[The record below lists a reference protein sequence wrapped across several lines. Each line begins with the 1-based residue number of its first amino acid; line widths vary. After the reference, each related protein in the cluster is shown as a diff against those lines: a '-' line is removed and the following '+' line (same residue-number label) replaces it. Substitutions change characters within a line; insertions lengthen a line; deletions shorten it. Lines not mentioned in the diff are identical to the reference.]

1 MNLYTRCGALFS
13 VATLATFLGA
23 CSDESSP
30 NSAKEESLSSSSLGE
45 ILSSSIGTPVAGD
58 SLSSSSTGPVDSPTV
73 GVSSSSEE
81 ASSSSSVESSSS
93 ALNIFSS
100 ISLNSNLRV
109 PEGGLFRWDGADH
122 VYKIETGLDEAN
134 KNGGYWF
141 NYCDDADGGTSIIE
155 WAVEPGNEIYDDA
168 LDPIIDYCG
177 GVCGTFTLNKGSLT
191 YSPFVG
197 LGFNVAGVPEGS
209 TAADVADISAWGG
222 LCVAYSSTH
231 DIQLEL
237 DFSDAAD
244 AAIGYDNP
252 YVNLPKSTEGIVK
265 CLRWKNFHSMIWSEE
280 ALAKA
285 VSKTASIKFK
295 FQGKDKTKGEFNI
308 MSIGSYVEQ

>member
-81 ASSSSSVESSSS
+81 ASSSASVESSSS
-93 ALNIFSS
+93 ELNVFSS

-141 NYCDDADGGTSIIE
+141 NYGDNADGGTSKID
-155 WAVEPGNEIYDDA
+155 WPVEPGNEIYDDA
-168 LDPIIDYCG
+168 LDPIIDFCG

-265 CLRWKNFHSMIWSEE
+265 CLRWKNFHSMTWSEE

-285 VSKTASIKFK
+285 VSKTATIKFK